1 MQKRILSFLLTLALL
16 IGLLPT
22 AIFGQWAQAAASDAT
37 ALLLPVEQQTSV
49 PAGYTGIY
57 TAEDLKNIRDNMR
70 GKYILMNDID
80 LSGIDWVPL
89 EAPSTAIAPDFD
101 GILDGN
107 GYTIRNLSC
116 TGESKA
122 ALFESNSGIIKNL
135 ALTGTVTLNNT
146 RYLSASAA
154 GLCRANDKTI
164 ENCTV
169 AATITNAGSTYTTQ
183 VAGISSYNFGTISH
197 CRFTGTIQAG
207 SGTEALGGWSEITA
221 GGIAASC
228 FGTLTACE
236 MTGNLILHGQ
246 VSKVSAG
253 GLFAYGSSSLDQCRV
268 TGTISL
274 TGSAKNP
281 TLVIGGLA
289 GETGYQ
295 EQYTDCSFNGKLSI
309 ALALSG
315 SGGSY
320 HVGGLFGE
328 SNSAATIQN
337 CYVSGTI
344 LDSSTAEDGS
354 LTVAGTPAWCIGEL
368 YWGSEKVL
376 SGLYYPSGTFDA
388 VARQVPAEGTPGGFT
403 AVPLSS
409 MASKATFPAYDFSS
423 VWTMGQSYPIQ
434 QVFTHLSN
442 GSSTPSTGPGKD
454 EDSVI
459 FEDREYIQQHLTFAQ
474 SNDYS
479 QRMDQ
484 RMAKLLA
491 DAQNGAAA
499 NAGEAAYKI
508 LNSASELSKFKSLS
522 IFDNPYDAIL
532 TELILSATNGEV
544 DSLNSRIESKSLSLA
559 NSIWGMV
566 KKVQP
571 DYEAGTYQ
579 PAIVE
584 LLSKPESLK
593 ESSPALYRKLANALQ
608 DYLDEEGTR
617 AALQTISG
625 SMNFFGKVGDAV
637 DWLGNCQDALEW
649 VIDCANFVRVVEAYQ
664 DLSDE
669 YVAALR
675 QVASQMS
682 GSTAYTAAFRS
693 ALDEYDSWLSQE
705 VIAAAAIEHGVKGFA
720 KLTAD
725 TLSPFT
731 QMVMLDYCTSAL
743 GIPAAQ
749 AGAVI
754 AAYNL
759 GWSLSNTLTA
769 NDKVVESRE
778 IIRATYYVEKTLYDI
793 LQNDRSTLLQKKDLA
808 SAQKFDAAYC
818 LLRTSEM
825 YALQAYKDYLDAT
838 QTSFTQSLLH
848 LGSKNFNNPE
858 ITLANFAILRWDAAL
873 CHGQAVRDQMVSEV
887 IVACPTDL
895 LVEDEAGDPVLT
907 IEDGVVTTY
916 AARVS
921 GAVSGDKK
929 VLALS
934 GGPYDI
940 SIFGTGTGTMDISFT
955 AYDSSTGRI
964 LKQSSYQ
971 SLPLTDGSYYEAN
984 LTLENTSAPSFT
996 LSEDENA
1003 AGDAFPFTDVPT
1015 SAWFYDSVR
1024 NVYENYIMNGVSPTL
1039 FQPNGT
1045 MSRAMVATV
1054 LWRLEGEP
1062 EMDDTS
1068 VFTDVPRGQ
1077 WYTQAITWAYEQG
1090 IITGYGGGRFGPQDN
1105 VTRQQLAA
1113 MLFRYAKTMDLD
1125 GGERATLSAYR
1136 DQGQVADWAREAFA
1150 WAVAKGHI
1158 TGTSPTTLSPT
1169 GTATRAQCAA
1179 ILTRMLAYEE
1189 PDA

>member
-1 MQKRILSFLLTLALL
+1 MQKRTLSFLLTLALL
-16 IGLLPT
+16 VSLLPT
-22 AIFGQWAQAAASDAT
+22 AVFGQWAQAAASDAT

-70 GKYILMNDID
+70 GKYILMNDVD

-253 GLFAYGSSSLDQCRV
+253 GLFAEGSSSLDQCRV

-434 QVFTHLSN
+434 KVFTNLSN
-442 GSSTPSTGPGKD
+442 GSSTPVTKPD
-454 EDSVI
+454 EDTVVI
-459 FEDREYIQQHLTFAQ
+459 EDSEYIQQHLTFAQ
-474 SNDYS
+474 SNEYN

-499 NAGEAAYKI
+499 NAGEVAYKI

-669 YVAALR
+669 YVATLR
-675 QVASQMS
+675 QVAAQMS
-682 GSTAYTAAFRS
+682 GNAAYTTAFRS
-693 ALDEYDSWLSQE
+693 ALDEYDSWMSRE
-705 VIAAAAIEHGVKGFA
+705 VIAAAAVQHGLKGFA

-873 CHGQAVRDQMVSEV
+873 CHGQTVHDQMLSEV
-887 IVACPTDL
+887 IVACPTD
-895 LVEDEAGDPVLT
+895 VTVRDASGETVLS

-916 AARVS
+916 AAGVS
-921 GAVSGDKK
+921 GAVSGNKK

-940 SIFGTGTGTMDISFT
+940 SIFGTGEGTMDVSFT
-955 AYDSSTGRI
+955 AYSSTGRI

-1090 IITGYGGGRFGPQDN
+1090 IITGYGSGRFGPQDN

-1125 GGERATLSAYR
+1125 GGERASLSAYR

-1158 TGTSPTTLSPT
+1158 NGTSPTTLSPT

>member
-1 MQKRILSFLLTLALL
+1 MQKRTLSFLLTLALL
-16 IGLLPT
+16 VGLLPT
-22 AIFGQWAQAAASDAT
+22 AVFGQWAQAAASDAT

-70 GKYILMNDID
+70 GKYILMNDVD

-253 GLFAYGSSSLDQCRV
+253 GLFAEGSSSLDQCRV

-434 QVFTHLSN
+434 KVFTNLSN
-442 GSSTPSTGPGKD
+442 GSSTPVTKPD
-454 EDSVI
+454 EDTVVI
-459 FEDREYIQQHLTFAQ
+459 EDSEYIQQHLTFAQ
-474 SNDYS
+474 SNEYN

-499 NAGEAAYKI
+499 NAGEVAYKI

-669 YVAALR
+669 YVATLR
-675 QVASQMS
+675 QVAAQMS
-682 GSTAYTAAFRS
+682 GNAAYTTAFRS
-693 ALDEYDSWLSQE
+693 ALDEYDSWMSRE
-705 VIAAAAIEHGVKGFA
+705 VIAAAAVQHGLKGFA

-873 CHGQAVRDQMVSEV
+873 CHGQTVHDQMLSEV
-887 IVACPTDL
+887 IVACPTD
-895 LVEDEAGDPVLT
+895 VTVRDASGETVLS

-916 AARVS
+916 AAGVS
-921 GAVSGDKK
+921 GAVSGNKK

-940 SIFGTGTGTMDISFT
+940 SIFGTGEGTMDVSFT
-955 AYDSSTGRI
+955 AYSSTGRI

-1090 IITGYGGGRFGPQDN
+1090 IITGYGSGRFGPQDN

-1125 GGERATLSAYR
+1125 GGERASLSAYR

-1158 TGTSPTTLSPT
+1158 NGTSPTTLSPT

>member
-22 AIFGQWAQAAASDAT
+22 AVFGQWAQAAASDAT

-154 GLCRANDKTI
+154 GLCSSNDKTI

-169 AATITNAGSTYTTQ
+169 AATITNAGSTYTTK

-434 QVFTHLSN
+434 KVFTNLSN
-442 GSSTPSTGPGKD
+442 GSSTPVTKPD
-454 EDSVI
+454 EDTVVI
-459 FEDREYIQQHLTFAQ
+459 EDSEYIQQHLTFAQ
-474 SNDYS
+474 SNEYN

-499 NAGEAAYKI
+499 NAGEVAYKI

-669 YVAALR
+669 YVATLR
-675 QVASQMS
+675 QVAAQMS
-682 GSTAYTAAFRS
+682 GNAAYTTAFRS
-693 ALDEYDSWLSQE
+693 ALDEYDSWMSRE
-705 VIAAAAIEHGVKGFA
+705 VIAAAAVQHGLKGFA

-873 CHGQAVRDQMVSEV
+873 CHGQTVHDQMLSEV
-887 IVACPTDL
+887 IVACPTD
-895 LVEDEAGDPVLT
+895 VTVRDASGETVLS

-916 AARVS
+916 AAGVS

-940 SIFGTGTGTMDISFT
+940 SIFGTGEGTMDVSFT
-955 AYDSSTGRI
+955 AYSSTGRI

-1125 GGERATLSAYR
+1125 GGERASLSTYR

-1158 TGTSPTTLSPT
+1158 NGTSPTTLSPT

>member
-16 IGLLPT
+16 VGLLPT
-22 AIFGQWAQAAASDAT
+22 PLFAQWASAAAGDAT

-57 TAEDLKNIRDNMR
+57 TAEDLANIAKNMA
-70 GKYILMNDID
+70 GKYILMQD
-80 LSGIDWVPL
+80 LDLAGLNWTPLQSSSG
-89 EAPSTAIAPDFD
+89 D
-101 GILDGN
+101 GFSGVLNGN
-107 GYTIRNLSC
+107 GYTIRAISC
-116 TGESKA
+116 TNDSKA
-122 ALFESNSGIIKNL
+122 ALFLENRGIIQNL

-146 RYLSASAA
+146 NYFSAFAA
-154 GLCRANDKTI
+154 GLCSANYKTI

-169 AATITNAGSTYTTQ
+169 AATVRNFDSTMSSVVGG
-183 VAGISSYNFGTISH
+183 VAAQNFGTLSH
-197 CRFTGTIQAG
+197 CRFTGTLQAG
-207 SGTEALGGWSEITA
+207 SGADLSGTGEITA
-221 GGIAASC
+221 GGITAFSS
-228 FGTLTACE
+228 GSLTACE
-236 MTGNLILHGQ
+236 VTGNLTLQGRADRVH
-246 VSKVSAG
+246 AG
-253 GLFAYGSSSLDQCRV
+253 GLFAEGSGSLDQCRV

-281 TLVIGGLA
+281 TLLIGGLA

-295 EQYTDCSFNGKLSI
+295 AQYTDCSFNGKLSI

-320 HVGGLFGE
+320 QVGGLFGK
-328 SNSAATIQN
+328 SISAATIQN
-337 CYVSGTI
+337 CYVSGI
-344 LDSSTAEDGS
+344 LSDSSTAEDGS

-388 VARQVPAEGTPGGFT
+388 VVRQVPAEGTPGGFT

-442 GSSTPSTGPGKD
+442 GSSTPSTDPDKD

-459 FEDREYIQQHLTFAQ
+459 FEDSEYIQQHLTFAQ

-491 DAQNGAAA
+491 DAQNGTAA
-499 NAGEAAYKI
+499 NAGETAYKI
-508 LNSASELSKFKSLS
+508 LNSASELSKFQSLS
-522 IFDNPYDAIL
+522 IFDNPYDALL

-544 DSLNSRIESKSLSLA
+544 ESLNTRIQAQTLSLA
-559 NSIWGMV
+559 NKIWGMV

-579 PAIVE
+579 PAIQE
-584 LLSKPESLK
+584 LLSAPGSLK
-593 ESSPALYRKLANALQ
+593 ESSPALYEKLADALQ
-608 DYLDEEGTR
+608 DYLDDQGTR

-625 SMNFFGKVGDAV
+625 SMNFFGKVNDAV
-637 DWLGNCQDALEW
+637 GWLGSYQDALDW
-649 VIDCANFVRVVEAYQ
+649 IIDCANFVRVVEAYQ
-664 DLSDE
+664 GLSDE
-669 YVAALR
+669 YVATLR
-675 QVASQMS
+675 QVAAQMS
-682 GSTAYTAAFRS
+682 GNAAYATAFRS
-693 ALDEYDSWLSQE
+693 ALDEYDSWMSRE
-705 VIAAAAIEHGVKGFA
+705 VIAAAAVQHGIKGFA
-720 KLTAD
+720 KLTVD

-731 QMVMLDYCTSAL
+731 QMVMLDYLTGAL
-743 GIPAAQ
+743 GISATQ
-749 AGAVI
+749 AGVVI

-759 GWSLSNTLTA
+759 GWSLSNTLTG

-778 IIRATYYVEKTLYDI
+778 TIRATYYVEKTLYDI
-793 LQNDRSTLLQKKDLA
+793 LQSDRAALLQKKDLA
-808 SAQKFDAAYC
+808 SAQKFDAAYL

-838 QTSFTQSLLH
+838 QKSFTQGLLH
-848 LGSKNFNNPE
+848 LGSKNFNNSE

-873 CHGQAVRDQMVSEV
+873 CHGQAVHDQMLSEV
-887 IVACPTDL
+887 IVACPTDV
-895 LVEDEAGDPVLT
+895 LVRNADGDTVLS
-907 IEDGVVTTY
+907 IEDGVVTSY
-916 AARVS
+916 AAGVS
-921 GAVSGDKK
+921 GAVAGDTK

-934 GGPYDI
+934 GGPYDLCI
-940 SIFGTGTGTMDISFT
+940 LGTGEGTMDVSFT
-955 AYDSSTGRI
+955 AYSSTGRI
-964 LKQSSYQ
+964 LSQKSYQ
-971 SLPLTDGSYYEAN
+971 DLPVTDGSFYEAS
-984 LTLENTSAPSFT
+984 LTQENTSSPDFT
-996 LSEDENA
+996 LTEDEN
-1003 AGDAFPFTDVPT
+1003 DFPFTDVP
-1015 SAWFYDSVR
+1015 SDAWFYDAVR
-1024 NVYENYIMNGVSPTL
+1024 NVYENYIMNGVSPTR

-1062 EMDDTS
+1062 EMENTA
-1068 VFTDVPRGQ
+1068 VFRDVPTGQ
-1077 WYTQAITWAYEQG
+1077 WYSEAIAWAYEQG

-1105 VTRQQLAA
+1105 VTRQQLAT
-1113 MLFRYAKTMDLD
+1113 MLFRYAQTMDMD
-1125 GGERATLSAYR
+1125 SGSRASLSAYR
-1136 DQGQVADWAREAFA
+1136 DRGQVAAWAQEAFA
-1150 WAVAKGHI
+1150 WAVAEGYI
-1158 TGTSPTTLSPT
+1158 NGTSPTTLSPT

-1179 ILTRMLAYEE
+1179 ILTRMLVYEE

>member
-22 AIFGQWAQAAASDAT
+22 AVFDQWAQAAASDAT

-154 GLCRANDKTI
+154 GLCSSNDKTI

-315 SGGSY
+315 SGESY
-320 HVGGLFGE
+320 QVGGLFGK
-328 SNSAATIQN
+328 SISAATIQN

-423 VWTMGQSYPIQ
+423 VWTMGQSCPIQ
-434 QVFTHLSN
+434 KVFTNLSN
-442 GSSTPSTGPGKD
+442 GSSTPVTKPD
-454 EDSVI
+454 EDTVVI
-459 FEDREYIQQHLTFAQ
+459 EDSEYIQQHLTFAQ
-474 SNDYS
+474 SNEYK

-793 LQNDRSTLLQKKDLA
+793 LQNDRGTLLQKKDLA

-873 CHGQAVRDQMVSEV
+873 CHGQTVHDQMLSEV
-887 IVACPTDL
+887 IVACPTD
-895 LVEDEAGDPVLT
+895 VTVRDASGETVLS

-916 AARVS
+916 AAGVS

-934 GGPYDI
+934 GGPYDL
-940 SIFGTGTGTMDISFT
+940 SIFGTGEGTMDVSFT
-955 AYDSSTGRI
+955 AYSSTGRI

-1125 GGERATLSAYR
+1125 GGERASLSTYR

-1158 TGTSPTTLSPT
+1158 NGTSPTTLSPT

>member
-442 GSSTPSTGPGKD
+442 G
-454 EDSVI
+454 
-459 FEDREYIQQHLTFAQ
+459 
-474 SNDYS
+474 
-479 QRMDQ
+479 
-484 RMAKLLA
+484 
-491 DAQNGAAA
+491 
-499 NAGEAAYKI
+499 
-508 LNSASELSKFKSLS
+508 
-522 IFDNPYDAIL
+522 
-532 TELILSATNGEV
+532 
-544 DSLNSRIESKSLSLA
+544 
-559 NSIWGMV
+559 
-566 KKVQP
+566 
-571 DYEAGTYQ
+571 
-579 PAIVE
+579 
-584 LLSKPESLK
+584 
-593 ESSPALYRKLANALQ
+593 
-608 DYLDEEGTR
+608 
-617 AALQTISG
+617 
-625 SMNFFGKVGDAV
+625 
-637 DWLGNCQDALEW
+637 
-649 VIDCANFVRVVEAYQ
+649 
-664 DLSDE
+664 
-669 YVAALR
+669 
-675 QVASQMS
+675 
-682 GSTAYTAAFRS
+682 
-693 ALDEYDSWLSQE
+693 
-705 VIAAAAIEHGVKGFA
+705 
-720 KLTAD
+720 
-725 TLSPFT
+725 
-731 QMVMLDYCTSAL
+731 
-743 GIPAAQ
+743 
-749 AGAVI
+749 
-754 AAYNL
+754 
-759 GWSLSNTLTA
+759 
-769 NDKVVESRE
+769 DKVR
-778 IIRATYYVEKTLYDI
+778 
-793 LQNDRSTLLQKKDLA
+793 
-808 SAQKFDAAYC
+808 
-818 LLRTSEM
+818 
-825 YALQAYKDYLDAT
+825 
-838 QTSFTQSLLH
+838 
-848 LGSKNFNNPE
+848 
-858 ITLANFAILRWDAAL
+858 
-873 CHGQAVRDQMVSEV
+873 
-887 IVACPTDL
+887 
-895 LVEDEAGDPVLT
+895 
-907 IEDGVVTTY
+907 
-916 AARVS
+916 
-921 GAVSGDKK
+921 
-929 VLALS
+929 
-934 GGPYDI
+934 
-940 SIFGTGTGTMDISFT
+940 
-955 AYDSSTGRI
+955 
-964 LKQSSYQ
+964 
-971 SLPLTDGSYYEAN
+971 
-984 LTLENTSAPSFT
+984 
-996 LSEDENA
+996 
-1003 AGDAFPFTDVPT
+1003 
-1015 SAWFYDSVR
+1015 
-1024 NVYENYIMNGVSPTL
+1024 
-1039 FQPNGT
+1039 
-1045 MSRAMVATV
+1045 
-1054 LWRLEGEP
+1054 
-1062 EMDDTS
+1062 
-1068 VFTDVPRGQ
+1068 
-1077 WYTQAITWAYEQG
+1077 
-1090 IITGYGGGRFGPQDN
+1090 
-1105 VTRQQLAA
+1105 
-1113 MLFRYAKTMDLD
+1113 
-1125 GGERATLSAYR
+1125 
-1136 DQGQVADWAREAFA
+1136 
-1150 WAVAKGHI
+1150 
-1158 TGTSPTTLSPT
+1158 
-1169 GTATRAQCAA
+1169 
-1179 ILTRMLAYEE
+1179 
-1189 PDA
+1189 

>member
-1 MQKRILSFLLTLALL
+1 MQKRTLSFLLTLALL
-16 IGLLPT
+16 VGLLPT
-22 AIFGQWAQAAASDAT
+22 AVFGQWAQAAASDAT

-57 TAEDLKNIRDNMR
+57 TAEDMKNIRDNMR
-70 GKYILMNDID
+70 GKYILMNDVD

-253 GLFAYGSSSLDQCRV
+253 GLFAEGSSSLDQCRV

-434 QVFTHLSN
+434 KVFTNLSN
-442 GSSTPSTGPGKD
+442 GSSTPVTKPD
-454 EDSVI
+454 EDTVVI
-459 FEDREYIQQHLTFAQ
+459 EDSEYIQQHLTFAQ
-474 SNDYS
+474 SNEYN

-499 NAGEAAYKI
+499 NAGEVAYKI

-669 YVAALR
+669 YVATLR
-675 QVASQMS
+675 QVAAQMS
-682 GSTAYTAAFRS
+682 GNAAYTTAFRS
-693 ALDEYDSWLSQE
+693 ALDEYDSWMSRE
-705 VIAAAAIEHGVKGFA
+705 VIAAAAVQHGLKGFA

-873 CHGQAVRDQMVSEV
+873 CHGQTVHDQMLSEV
-887 IVACPTDL
+887 IVACPTD
-895 LVEDEAGDPVLT
+895 VTVRDASGETVLS

-916 AARVS
+916 AAGVS
-921 GAVSGDKK
+921 GAVSGNKK

-940 SIFGTGTGTMDISFT
+940 SIFGTGEGTMDVSFT
-955 AYDSSTGRI
+955 AYSSTGRI

-1077 WYTQAITWAYEQG
+1077 WYTQAIAWAYEQG

-1158 TGTSPTTLSPT
+1158 NGTSPTTLSPT

>member
-1 MQKRILSFLLTLALL
+1 MQKRTLSFLLTLALL
-16 IGLLPT
+16 VGLLPT
-22 AIFGQWAQAAASDAT
+22 AVFGQWAQAAASDAT

-70 GKYILMNDID
+70 GKYILMNDVD

-253 GLFAYGSSSLDQCRV
+253 GLFAEGSSSLDQCRV

-434 QVFTHLSN
+434 KVFTNLSN
-442 GSSTPSTGPGKD
+442 GSSTPVTKPD
-454 EDSVI
+454 EDTVVI
-459 FEDREYIQQHLTFAQ
+459 EDSEYIQQHLTFAQ
-474 SNDYS
+474 SNEYN

-499 NAGEAAYKI
+499 NAGEVAYKI

-532 TELILSATNGEV
+532 TELILSATNGEA

-669 YVAALR
+669 YVATLR
-675 QVASQMS
+675 QVAAQMS
-682 GSTAYTAAFRS
+682 GNAAYTTAFRS
-693 ALDEYDSWLSQE
+693 ALDEYDSWMSRE
-705 VIAAAAIEHGVKGFA
+705 VIAAAAVQHGLKGFA

-873 CHGQAVRDQMVSEV
+873 CHGQTVHDQMLSEV
-887 IVACPTDL
+887 IVACPTD
-895 LVEDEAGDPVLT
+895 VTVRDASGETVLS

-916 AARVS
+916 AAGVS
-921 GAVSGDKK
+921 GAVSGNKK

-940 SIFGTGTGTMDISFT
+940 SIFGTGEGTMDVSFT
-955 AYDSSTGRI
+955 AYSSTGRI

-1077 WYTQAITWAYEQG
+1077 WYTQAIAWAYEQG

-1158 TGTSPTTLSPT
+1158 NGTSPTTLSPT

>member
-154 GLCRANDKTI
+154 GLCSSNDKTI

-169 AATITNAGSTYTTQ
+169 AATITNAGSTYTTK

-253 GLFAYGSSSLDQCRV
+253 GLFAEGSSSLDQCRV

-320 HVGGLFGE
+320 QVGGLFGK
-328 SNSAATIQN
+328 SISAATIQN

-434 QVFTHLSN
+434 KVFTNLSN
-442 GSSTPSTGPGKD
+442 GSSTPVTKPD
-454 EDSVI
+454 EDTVVI
-459 FEDREYIQQHLTFAQ
+459 EDSEYIQQHLTFAQ
-474 SNDYS
+474 SNEYN

-499 NAGEAAYKI
+499 NAGEVAYKI

-669 YVAALR
+669 YVATLR
-675 QVASQMS
+675 QVAAQMS
-682 GSTAYTAAFRS
+682 GNAAYTTAFRS
-693 ALDEYDSWLSQE
+693 ALDEYDSWMSRE
-705 VIAAAAIEHGVKGFA
+705 VIAAAAVQHGLKGFA

-873 CHGQAVRDQMVSEV
+873 CHGQTVHDQMLSEV
-887 IVACPTDL
+887 IVACPTD
-895 LVEDEAGDPVLT
+895 VTVRDASGETVLS

-916 AARVS
+916 AAGVS
-921 GAVSGDKK
+921 GAVSGNKK

-940 SIFGTGTGTMDISFT
+940 SIFGTGEGTMDVSFT
-955 AYDSSTGRI
+955 AYSSTGRI

-1090 IITGYGGGRFGPQDN
+1090 IITGYGSGRFGPQDN

-1125 GGERATLSAYR
+1125 GGERASLSAYR

-1158 TGTSPTTLSPT
+1158 NGTSPTTLSPT

>member
-1 MQKRILSFLLTLALL
+1 MQKRTLSFLLTLALL
-16 IGLLPT
+16 VGLLPT
-22 AIFGQWAQAAASDAT
+22 AVFGQWAQAAASDAT

-70 GKYILMNDID
+70 GKYILMNDVD

-253 GLFAYGSSSLDQCRV
+253 GLFAEGSSSLDQCRV

-434 QVFTHLSN
+434 KVFTNLSN
-442 GSSTPSTGPGKD
+442 GSSTPVTKPD
-454 EDSVI
+454 EDTVVI
-459 FEDREYIQQHLTFAQ
+459 EDSEYIQQHLTFAQ
-474 SNDYS
+474 SNEYN

-499 NAGEAAYKI
+499 NAGEVAYKI

-669 YVAALR
+669 YVATLR
-675 QVASQMS
+675 QVAAQMS
-682 GSTAYTAAFRS
+682 GNAAYTTAFRS
-693 ALDEYDSWLSQE
+693 ALDEYDSWMSRE
-705 VIAAAAIEHGVKGFA
+705 VIAAAAVQHGLKGFA

-873 CHGQAVRDQMVSEV
+873 CHGQTVHDQMLSEV
-887 IVACPTDL
+887 IVACPTD
-895 LVEDEAGDPVLT
+895 VTVRDASGETVLS

-916 AARVS
+916 AAGVS
-921 GAVSGDKK
+921 GAVSGNKK

-940 SIFGTGTGTMDISFT
+940 SIFGTGEGTMDVSFT
-955 AYDSSTGRI
+955 AYSSTGRI

-1077 WYTQAITWAYEQG
+1077 WYTQAIAWAYEQG

-1158 TGTSPTTLSPT
+1158 NGTSPTTLSPT

>member
-16 IGLLPT
+16 VGLLPT
-22 AIFGQWAQAAASDAT
+22 AVFGQWAQAAASDAT

-70 GKYILMNDID
+70 GKYILMNVID

-169 AATITNAGSTYTTQ
+169 AATITNAGSTCTTQ

-207 SGTEALGGWSEITA
+207 SGAEALGGWSEITA

-388 VARQVPAEGTPGGFT
+388 VARQVPAEGTPGGLT

-409 MASKATFPAYDFSS
+409 MASKATFPEYDFSS

-434 QVFTHLSN
+434 KVFTNLSN
-442 GSSTPSTGPGKD
+442 GSSTPVTKPD
-454 EDSVI
+454 EDTVVI
-459 FEDREYIQQHLTFAQ
+459 EDSEYIQQHLTFAQ
-474 SNDYS
+474 SNEYN

-571 DYEAGTYQ
+571 DYEAETYQ

-769 NDKVVESRE
+769 NDKVVESR
-778 IIRATYYVEKTLYDI
+778 RSSGPPTMWRKRSMTFSKT
-793 LQNDRSTLLQKKDLA
+793 T
-808 SAQKFDAAYC
+808 AAPSC
-818 LLRTSEM
+818 KRRTWP
-825 YALQAYKDYLDAT
+825 L
-838 QTSFTQSLLH
+838 
-848 LGSKNFNNPE
+848 P
-858 ITLANFAILRWDAAL
+858 R
-873 CHGQAVRDQMVSEV
+873 
-887 IVACPTDL
+887 
-895 LVEDEAGDPVLT
+895 
-907 IEDGVVTTY
+907 
-916 AARVS
+916 
-921 GAVSGDKK
+921 
-929 VLALS
+929 
-934 GGPYDI
+934 
-940 SIFGTGTGTMDISFT
+940 
-955 AYDSSTGRI
+955 SST
-964 LKQSSYQ
+964 
-971 SLPLTDGSYYEAN
+971 
-984 LTLENTSAPSFT
+984 
-996 LSEDENA
+996 
-1003 AGDAFPFTDVPT
+1003 
-1015 SAWFYDSVR
+1015 
-1024 NVYENYIMNGVSPTL
+1024 
-1039 FQPNGT
+1039 QPIC
-1045 MSRAMVATV
+1045 S
-1054 LWRLEGEP
+1054 
-1062 EMDDTS
+1062 
-1068 VFTDVPRGQ
+1068 
-1077 WYTQAITWAYEQG
+1077 
-1090 IITGYGGGRFGPQDN
+1090 
-1105 VTRQQLAA
+1105 
-1113 MLFRYAKTMDLD
+1113 
-1125 GGERATLSAYR
+1125 
-1136 DQGQVADWAREAFA
+1136 
-1150 WAVAKGHI
+1150 
-1158 TGTSPTTLSPT
+1158 
-1169 GTATRAQCAA
+1169 
-1179 ILTRMLAYEE
+1179 
-1189 PDA
+1189 

>member
-1 MQKRILSFLLTLALL
+1 MQKRTLSFLLTLALL
-16 IGLLPT
+16 VSLLPT
-22 AIFGQWAQAAASDAT
+22 AVFGQWAQAAASDAT

-70 GKYILMNDID
+70 GKYILMNDVD

-253 GLFAYGSSSLDQCRV
+253 GLFAEGSSSLDQCRV

-434 QVFTHLSN
+434 KVFTNLSN
-442 GSSTPSTGPGKD
+442 GSSTPVTKPD
-454 EDSVI
+454 EDTVVI
-459 FEDREYIQQHLTFAQ
+459 EDSEYIQQHLTFAQ
-474 SNDYS
+474 SNEYN

-499 NAGEAAYKI
+499 NAGEVAYKI

-637 DWLGNCQDALEW
+637 EWLGNCQDALEW

-669 YVAALR
+669 YVATLR
-675 QVASQMS
+675 QVAAQMS
-682 GSTAYTAAFRS
+682 GNAAYTTAFRS
-693 ALDEYDSWLSQE
+693 ALDEYDSWMSRE
-705 VIAAAAIEHGVKGFA
+705 VIAAAAVQHGLKGFA

-873 CHGQAVRDQMVSEV
+873 CHGQTVHDQMLSEV
-887 IVACPTDL
+887 IVACPTD
-895 LVEDEAGDPVLT
+895 VTVRDASGETVLS

-916 AARVS
+916 AAGVS
-921 GAVSGDKK
+921 GAVSGNKK

-940 SIFGTGTGTMDISFT
+940 SIFGTGEGTMDVSFT
-955 AYDSSTGRI
+955 AYSSTGRI

-1090 IITGYGGGRFGPQDN
+1090 IITGYGSSRFGPQDN

-1125 GGERATLSAYR
+1125 GGERASLSAYR

-1158 TGTSPTTLSPT
+1158 NGTSPTTLSPT

>member
-16 IGLLPT
+16 VGLLPT
-22 AIFGQWAQAAASDAT
+22 AVFGQWAQAAASDAT

-116 TGESKA
+116 TGELKA
-122 ALFESNSGIIKNL
+122 ALFECNSGIIKNL

-146 RYLSASAA
+146 KYLSASAA
-154 GLCRANDKTI
+154 GLCHANDKTI

-169 AATITNAGSTYTTQ
+169 AATITNAGSTYTTR

-228 FGTLTACE
+228 SGTLTACE

-246 VSKVSAG
+246 VSKVYAG
-253 GLFAYGSSSLDQCRV
+253 GLVAEHCHSLDQCRV

-289 GETGYQ
+289 GETVYQ

-309 ALALSG
+309 ALSLSG

-320 HVGGLFGE
+320 QVGGLFGK
-328 SNSAATIQN
+328 SISAATIQN
-337 CYVSGTI
+337 CCVSGI
-344 LDSSTAEDGS
+344 LSDSSTAEDGS

-409 MASKATFPAYDFSS
+409 MASKATFPEYDFSS
-423 VWTMGQSYPIQ
+423 VWTMGQSYPVQ
-434 QVFTHLSN
+434 KVFTNLSN
-442 GSSTPSTGPGKD
+442 GSSTPVTKPD
-454 EDSVI
+454 EDTVVI
-459 FEDREYIQQHLTFAQ
+459 EDSEYIQQHLTFAQ
-474 SNDYS
+474 SNEYN

-873 CHGQAVRDQMVSEV
+873 CHGQAVHDQMVSEV
-887 IVACPTDL
+887 IVACPTD
-895 LVEDEAGDPVLT
+895 VTVRDASGETVLS

-916 AARVS
+916 AAGVS

-940 SIFGTGTGTMDISFT
+940 SIFGTGTGTMDVSFT

-1158 TGTSPTTLSPT
+1158 NGTSPTTLSPT

-1179 ILTRMLAYEE
+1179 ILTRMLVYEE

>member
-1 MQKRILSFLLTLALL
+1 MQKRTLSFLLTLALL
-16 IGLLPT
+16 VGLLPT
-22 AIFGQWAQAAASDAT
+22 AVFDQWAQAAASDAT

-154 GLCRANDKTI
+154 GLCSSNDKTI

-169 AATITNAGSTYTTQ
+169 AATITNAGSTYTTK

-434 QVFTHLSN
+434 KVFTNLSN
-442 GSSTPSTGPGKD
+442 GSSTPVTKPD
-454 EDSVI
+454 EDTVVI
-459 FEDREYIQQHLTFAQ
+459 EDSEYIQQHLTFAQ
-474 SNDYS
+474 SNEYN

-499 NAGEAAYKI
+499 NAGEVAYKI

-669 YVAALR
+669 YVATLR
-675 QVASQMS
+675 QVAAQMS
-682 GSTAYTAAFRS
+682 GNAAYTTAFRS
-693 ALDEYDSWLSQE
+693 ALDEYDSWMSRE
-705 VIAAAAIEHGVKGFA
+705 VIAAAAVQHGLKGFA

-873 CHGQAVRDQMVSEV
+873 CHGQTVHDQMLSEV
-887 IVACPTDL
+887 IVACPTD
-895 LVEDEAGDPVLT
+895 VTVRDASGETVLS

-916 AARVS
+916 AAGVS
-921 GAVSGDKK
+921 GAVSGNKK

-940 SIFGTGTGTMDISFT
+940 SIFGTGEGTMDVSFT
-955 AYDSSTGRI
+955 AYSSTGRI

-1090 IITGYGGGRFGPQDN
+1090 IITGYGSGRFGPQDN

-1125 GGERATLSAYR
+1125 GGERASLSAYR

-1158 TGTSPTTLSPT
+1158 NGTSPTTLSPT

>member
-122 ALFESNSGIIKNL
+122 ALFRSNSGIIKNL

-154 GLCRANDKTI
+154 GLCSSNDKTI

-169 AATITNAGSTYTTQ
+169 AATITNAGSTCTTQ

-337 CYVSGTI
+337 CYVSGII

-409 MASKATFPAYDFSS
+409 MASKATFPEYDFSS
-423 VWTMGQSYPIQ
+423 VWTMGQSCPIQ
-434 QVFTHLSN
+434 KVFTNLSN
-442 GSSTPSTGPGKD
+442 GSSTPVTKPD
-454 EDSVI
+454 EDTVVI
-459 FEDREYIQQHLTFAQ
+459 EDSEYIQQHLIFAQ
-474 SNDYS
+474 SNEYN

-682 GSTAYTAAFRS
+682 GSAAYTAAFRS

-793 LQNDRSTLLQKKDLA
+793 LQNDRGTLLQKKDLA

-887 IVACPTDL
+887 IVACPTD
-895 LVEDEAGDPVLT
+895 VTVQDASGETVLS

-916 AARVS
+916 AAGVS

-940 SIFGTGTGTMDISFT
+940 SIFGTGTGTMDVSFT

-984 LTLENTSAPSFT
+984 LTLENISAPSFT
-996 LSEDENA
+996 LSEDENT

-1158 TGTSPTTLSPT
+1158 NGTSPTTLSPT

>member
-1 MQKRILSFLLTLALL
+1 MQKRTLSFLLTLALL
-16 IGLLPT
+16 VGLLPT
-22 AIFGQWAQAAASDAT
+22 AVFGQWAQAAASDAT

-70 GKYILMNDID
+70 GKYILMNDVD

-253 GLFAYGSSSLDQCRV
+253 GLFAEGSSSLDQCRV

-434 QVFTHLSN
+434 KVFTNLSN
-442 GSSTPSTGPGKD
+442 GSSTPVTKPD
-454 EDSVI
+454 EDTVVI
-459 FEDREYIQQHLTFAQ
+459 EDSEYIQQHLTFAQ
-474 SNDYS
+474 SNEYN

-499 NAGEAAYKI
+499 NAGEVAYKI
-508 LNSASELSKFKSLS
+508 LN
-522 IFDNPYDAIL
+522 
-532 TELILSATNGEV
+532 SATNGEV

-669 YVAALR
+669 YVATLR
-675 QVASQMS
+675 QVAAQMS
-682 GSTAYTAAFRS
+682 GNAAYTTAFRS
-693 ALDEYDSWLSQE
+693 ALDEYDSWMSRE
-705 VIAAAAIEHGVKGFA
+705 VIAAAAVQHGLKGFA

-873 CHGQAVRDQMVSEV
+873 CHGQTVHDQMLSEV
-887 IVACPTDL
+887 IVACPTD
-895 LVEDEAGDPVLT
+895 VTVRDASGETVLS

-916 AARVS
+916 AAGVS
-921 GAVSGDKK
+921 GAVSGNKK

-940 SIFGTGTGTMDISFT
+940 SIFGTGEGTMDVSFT
-955 AYDSSTGRI
+955 AYSSTGRI

-1090 IITGYGGGRFGPQDN
+1090 IITGYGSGRFGPQDN

-1125 GGERATLSAYR
+1125 GGERASLSAYR

-1158 TGTSPTTLSPT
+1158 NGTSPTTLSPT

>member
-57 TAEDLKNIRDNMR
+57 TAQDLANISQNMA

-80 LSGIDWVPL
+80 LSGIAWKALKDRF
-89 EAPSTAIAPDFD
+89 T
-101 GILDGN
+101 GILEGN

-116 TGESKA
+116 TDEATA
-122 ALFESNSGIIKNL
+122 ALIDRNYGTIQNL
-135 ALTGTVTLNNT
+135 ALTGTCTVTNT
-146 RYLSASAA
+146 RYFGANAA
-154 GLCRANDKTI
+154 GLCKSSDGVIK
-164 ENCTV
+164 NCTV

-228 FGTLTACE
+228 FGPLTACE

-253 GLFAYGSSSLDQCRV
+253 GLFAEGSSSLDQCRV

-315 SGGSY
+315 SSGSY

-337 CYVSGTI
+337 CYVSGI
-344 LDSSTAEDGS
+344 LSDSSTAEDGS

-409 MASKATFPAYDFSS
+409 MASKATFPEYDFSS
-423 VWTMGQSYPIQ
+423 VWTMGQSCPIQ

-474 SNDYS
+474 SNEYN

-559 NSIWGMV
+559 NSIWDMV

-579 PAIVE
+579 SAIVE

-682 GSTAYTAAFRS
+682 GSTAYTVAFRS

-808 SAQKFDAAYC
+808 SAQKFDAAYL

-848 LGSKNFNNPE
+848 LGNKNFNNPE

-887 IVACPTDL
+887 IVACPTD
-895 LVEDEAGDPVLT
+895 VTVRDASGETVLS

-916 AARVS
+916 AAGVS
-921 GAVSGDKK
+921 GAVAGDTK

-934 GGPYDI
+934 GGPYDL
-940 SIFGTGTGTMDISFT
+940 SIFGTDEGTMDVSFT
-955 AYDSSTGRI
+955 AYSSTGRI

-1158 TGTSPTTLSPT
+1158 NGTSPTTLSPT

>member
-1 MQKRILSFLLTLALL
+1 MQKRTLSFLLTLALL
-16 IGLLPT
+16 VGLLPT
-22 AIFGQWAQAAASDAT
+22 AVFGQWAQAAASDAT

-70 GKYILMNDID
+70 GKYILMNDVD

-253 GLFAYGSSSLDQCRV
+253 GLFAEGSSSLDQCRV

-434 QVFTHLSN
+434 KVFTNLSN
-442 GSSTPSTGPGKD
+442 GSSTPVTKPD
-454 EDSVI
+454 EDTVVI
-459 FEDREYIQQHLTFAQ
+459 EDSEYIQQHLTFAQ
-474 SNDYS
+474 SNEYN

-499 NAGEAAYKI
+499 NAGEVAYKI

-669 YVAALR
+669 YVATLR
-675 QVASQMS
+675 QVAAQMS
-682 GSTAYTAAFRS
+682 GNAAYTTAFRS
-693 ALDEYDSWLSQE
+693 ALDEYDSWMSRE
-705 VIAAAAIEHGVKGFA
+705 VIAAAAVQHGLKGFA

-873 CHGQAVRDQMVSEV
+873 CHGQTVHDQMLSEV
-887 IVACPTDL
+887 IVACPTD
-895 LVEDEAGDPVLT
+895 VTVRDASGETVLS

-916 AARVS
+916 AAGVS
-921 GAVSGDKK
+921 GAVSGNKK

-940 SIFGTGTGTMDISFT
+940 SIFGTGEGTMDVSFT
-955 AYDSSTGRI
+955 AYSSTGRI

-1077 WYTQAITWAYEQG
+1077 WYTQAIAWAYEQG

-1158 TGTSPTTLSPT
+1158 NGTSPTTLSPT
-1169 GTATRAQCAA
+1169 GPATRAQCAA

>member
-70 GKYILMNDID
+70 GKYILMNDVD

-122 ALFESNSGIIKNL
+122 ALFRSNSGIIKNL

-154 GLCRANDKTI
+154 GLCSSNDKTI

-253 GLFAYGSSSLDQCRV
+253 GLFAYGSGSLDQCRV

-434 QVFTHLSN
+434 KVFTNLSN
-442 GSSTPSTGPGKD
+442 GSSTPVTKPD
-454 EDSVI
+454 EDTVVI
-459 FEDREYIQQHLTFAQ
+459 EDSEYIQQHLTFAQ
-474 SNDYS
+474 SNEYN

-499 NAGEAAYKI
+499 NAGEVAYKI

-669 YVAALR
+669 YVATLR
-675 QVASQMS
+675 QVAAQMS
-682 GSTAYTAAFRS
+682 GNAAYTTAFRS
-693 ALDEYDSWLSQE
+693 ALDEYDSWMSRE
-705 VIAAAAIEHGVKGFA
+705 VIAAAAVQHGLKGFA

-873 CHGQAVRDQMVSEV
+873 CHGQTVHDQMLSEV
-887 IVACPTDL
+887 IVACPTD
-895 LVEDEAGDPVLT
+895 VTVRDASGETVLS

-916 AARVS
+916 AAGVS

-940 SIFGTGTGTMDISFT
+940 SIFGTGEGTMDVSFT
-955 AYDSSTGRI
+955 AYSSTGRI

-1125 GGERATLSAYR
+1125 GGERASLSAYR

-1158 TGTSPTTLSPT
+1158 NGTSPTTLSPT

>member
-22 AIFGQWAQAAASDAT
+22 AVFGQWAQAAASDAT

-57 TAEDLKNIRDNMR
+57 TAEGLKNIRDNMR

-122 ALFESNSGIIKNL
+122 ALFRSNSGIIKNL

-154 GLCRANDKTI
+154 GLCSSNDKTI

-295 EQYTDCSFNGKLSI
+295 KQYTDCSFNGKLSI

-337 CYVSGTI
+337 CYVSGI
-344 LDSSTAEDGS
+344 LSDSSTVEDGS

-409 MASKATFPAYDFSS
+409 MASKGTFPEYDFSS

-434 QVFTHLSN
+434 KVFTNLSI
-442 GSSTPSTGPGKD
+442 GSSTPVTKPD
-454 EDSVI
+454 EDTVVI
-459 FEDREYIQQHLTFAQ
+459 EDSEYIQQHLTFAQ
-474 SNDYS
+474 SNEYN

-669 YVAALR
+669 YVATLR

-916 AARVS
+916 AAGVS
-921 GAVSGDKK
+921 GAVSGEKK

-934 GGPYDI
+934 GGPYNI
-940 SIFGTGTGTMDISFT
+940 SIFGTGTGTMDVSFT

-971 SLPLTDGSYYEAN
+971 SLPLTDSSYYEAN

-996 LSEDENA
+996 LSEDESA
-1003 AGDAFPFTDVPT
+1003 AGDEFPFTDVPT

-1158 TGTSPTTLSPT
+1158 NGTSPTTLSPT

>member
-37 ALLLPVEQQTSV
+37 ALLLPVDRQTSV
-49 PAGYTGIY
+49 PSGYTGIY

-70 GKYILMNDID
+70 GKYILMNDVD

-116 TGESKA
+116 TGQTTA
-122 ALFESNSGIIKNL
+122 ALFSENCGTIQNL
-135 ALTGTVTLNNT
+135 ALTGTCTVTNT
-146 RYLSASAA
+146 RYLGADAA
-154 GLCRANDKTI
+154 GLCASNDGVIK
-164 ENCTV
+164 NCTV

-253 GLFAYGSSSLDQCRV
+253 GLFAEGSSSLDQCRV

-320 HVGGLFGE
+320 QVGGLFGK
-328 SNSAATIQN
+328 SISAATIQN

-409 MASKATFPAYDFSS
+409 MASKATFPEYDFSS

-434 QVFTHLSN
+434 KVFTNLSN
-442 GSSTPSTGPGKD
+442 GSSTPVTKPD
-454 EDSVI
+454 EDTVVI
-459 FEDREYIQQHLTFAQ
+459 EDSEYIQQHLTFAQ
-474 SNDYS
+474 SNEYN

-608 DYLDEEGTR
+608 DYVDEEGTR

-725 TLSPFT
+725 TLAPFT

-793 LQNDRSTLLQKKDLA
+793 LQNDRGTLLQKKDLA

-873 CHGQAVRDQMVSEV
+873 CHGQTVHDQMLSEV
-887 IVACPTDL
+887 IVACPTD
-895 LVEDEAGDPVLT
+895 VTVRDASGETVLS

-916 AARVS
+916 AAGVS

-934 GGPYDI
+934 GGPYDL
-940 SIFGTGTGTMDISFT
+940 SIFGTGEGTMDVSFT
-955 AYDSSTGRI
+955 AYSSTGRI

-1077 WYTQAITWAYEQG
+1077 WYTQAIVWAYEQG

-1125 GGERATLSAYR
+1125 GGERASLSAYR

-1158 TGTSPTTLSPT
+1158 NGTSPTTLSPI

>member
-1 MQKRILSFLLTLALL
+1 MQKRTLSFLLTLALL
-16 IGLLPT
+16 VGLLPT
-22 AIFGQWAQAAASDAT
+22 AVFGQWAQAAASDAT

-70 GKYILMNDID
+70 GKYILMNDVD

-253 GLFAYGSSSLDQCRV
+253 GLFAEGSSSLDQCRV

-434 QVFTHLSN
+434 KVFTNLSN
-442 GSSTPSTGPGKD
+442 GSSTPVTKPD
-454 EDSVI
+454 EDTVVI
-459 FEDREYIQQHLTFAQ
+459 EDSEYIQQHLTFAQ
-474 SNDYS
+474 SNEYN

-499 NAGEAAYKI
+499 NAGEVAYKI

-669 YVAALR
+669 YVATLR
-675 QVASQMS
+675 QVAAQMS
-682 GSTAYTAAFRS
+682 GNAAYTTAFRS
-693 ALDEYDSWLSQE
+693 ALDEYDSWMSRE
-705 VIAAAAIEHGVKGFA
+705 VIAAAAVQHGLKGFA

-873 CHGQAVRDQMVSEV
+873 CHGQTVHDQMLSEV
-887 IVACPTDL
+887 IVACPTD
-895 LVEDEAGDPVLT
+895 VTVRDASGETVLS

-916 AARVS
+916 AAGVS
-921 GAVSGDKK
+921 GAVSGNKK

-940 SIFGTGTGTMDISFT
+940 SIFGTGEGTMDVSFT
-955 AYDSSTGRI
+955 AYSSTGRI

-1090 IITGYGGGRFGPQDN
+1090 IITGYGSGRFGPQDN

-1125 GGERATLSAYR
+1125 GGERA
-1136 DQGQVADWAREAFA
+1136 REAFA

-1158 TGTSPTTLSPT
+1158 NGTSPTTLSPT

>member
-22 AIFGQWAQAAASDAT
+22 AVFGQWAQAAASDAT

-169 AATITNAGSTYTTQ
+169 AATITNAGSTCTTQ

-337 CYVSGTI
+337 CYVSGI
-344 LDSSTAEDGS
+344 LSDSSTAEDGS

-442 GSSTPSTGPGKD
+442 GSSTPVTKPD
-454 EDSVI
+454 EDTVVI
-459 FEDREYIQQHLTFAQ
+459 EDSEYIQQHLTFAQ
-474 SNDYS
+474 SNEYN

-608 DYLDEEGTR
+608 DYLDEEGTC

-682 GSTAYTAAFRS
+682 GSTAYTVAFRS

-887 IVACPTDL
+887 IVACPTD
-895 LVEDEAGDPVLT
+895 VTVRDASGETVLS

-916 AARVS
+916 AAGVS
-921 GAVSGDKK
+921 GAVAGDTK

-934 GGPYDI
+934 GGPYDL
-940 SIFGTGTGTMDISFT
+940 SIFGTDEGTMDVSFT
-955 AYDSSTGRI
+955 AYSSTGRI

-984 LTLENTSAPSFT
+984 LTLENTAAPSFT

-1024 NVYENYIMNGVSPTL
+1024 NVYENGIMNGVSPTL
-1039 FQPNGT
+1039 FQPDGT

-1158 TGTSPTTLSPT
+1158 NGTSPTTLSPT

>member
-22 AIFGQWAQAAASDAT
+22 AVFGQWAQAAASDAT
-37 ALLLPVEQQTSV
+37 ALLLPVDRQTSV
-49 PAGYTGIY
+49 PSGYTGIY
-57 TAEDLKNIRDNMR
+57 TAQDLANISQNMA

-122 ALFESNSGIIKNL
+122 ALFRSNSGIIKNL

-154 GLCRANDKTI
+154 GLCSSNDKTI

-253 GLFAYGSSSLDQCRV
+253 GLFAEGSSSLDQCRV

-337 CYVSGTI
+337 CYVSGII

-409 MASKATFPAYDFSS
+409 MASKATFPEYDFSS

-434 QVFTHLSN
+434 KVFTNLSN
-442 GSSTPSTGPGKD
+442 GSSTPVTKPD
-454 EDSVI
+454 EDTVVI
-459 FEDREYIQQHLTFAQ
+459 EDSEYIQQHLTFAQ
-474 SNDYS
+474 SNEYN

-808 SAQKFDAAYC
+808 SAQKFDAAYL

-873 CHGQAVRDQMVSEV
+873 CHGQTVHDQMLSEV
-887 IVACPTDL
+887 IVACPTD
-895 LVEDEAGDPVLT
+895 VTVRDASGETVLS

-916 AARVS
+916 AAGVS

-940 SIFGTGTGTMDISFT
+940 SIFGTGTGTMDVSFT

-1024 NVYENYIMNGVSPTL
+1024 NVYENCIMNGVSPTL

-1158 TGTSPTTLSPT
+1158 NGTSPTTLSPT

>member
-22 AIFGQWAQAAASDAT
+22 AVFGQWAQAAASDAT

-70 GKYILMNDID
+70 GKYILMNDVD

-169 AATITNAGSTYTTQ
+169 AATITNAGSTCTTQ

-320 HVGGLFGE
+320 QVGGLFGK
-328 SNSAATIQN
+328 SISAATIQN

-423 VWTMGQSYPIQ
+423 VWTMGQSCPIQ
-434 QVFTHLSN
+434 KVFTNLSN
-442 GSSTPSTGPGKD
+442 GSSTPVTKPD
-454 EDSVI
+454 EDTVVI
-459 FEDREYIQQHLTFAQ
+459 EDSEYIQQHLTFAQ
-474 SNDYS
+474 SNEYN

-887 IVACPTDL
+887 IVACPTD
-895 LVEDEAGDPVLT
+895 VTVRDASGETVLS

-916 AARVS
+916 AAGVS
-921 GAVSGDKK
+921 GAVAGDTK

-934 GGPYDI
+934 DGPYDL
-940 SIFGTGTGTMDISFT
+940 SIFGTDEGTMDVSFT
-955 AYDSSTGRI
+955 AYSSTGRI

-984 LTLENTSAPSFT
+984 LTLENISAPSFT
-996 LSEDENA
+996 LSEDENT

-1158 TGTSPTTLSPT
+1158 NGTSPPTLSPT

>member
-16 IGLLPT
+16 VGLLPT
-22 AIFGQWAQAAASDAT
+22 AVFGQWAQAAASDAT

-169 AATITNAGSTYTTQ
+169 AATITNAGSTCTTQ

-207 SGTEALGGWSEITA
+207 SGAEALGGWSEITA

-388 VARQVPAEGTPGGFT
+388 VARQVPAEGTPGGLT

-409 MASKATFPAYDFSS
+409 MASKATFPEYDFSS

-434 QVFTHLSN
+434 KVFTNLSN
-442 GSSTPSTGPGKD
+442 GSSTPVTKPD
-454 EDSVI
+454 EDTVVI
-459 FEDREYIQQHLTFAQ
+459 EDSEYIQQHLTFAQ
-474 SNDYS
+474 SNEYN

-808 SAQKFDAAYC
+808 SAQKFDAAYL

-873 CHGQAVRDQMVSEV
+873 CHGQAVRDQMVSEI

-895 LVEDEAGDPVLT
+895 LVEDKAGDPVLS

-916 AARVS
+916 AAGVS

-940 SIFGTGTGTMDISFT
+940 SIFGTGTGTMDVSFT

-964 LKQSSYQ
+964 LKQSRYQ

-1003 AGDAFPFTDVPT
+1003 AGDEFPFTDVPT
-1015 SAWFYDSVR
+1015 SAWFYDPVR
-1024 NVYENYIMNGVSPTL
+1024 NVYENCIMNGVSPTL

-1125 GGERATLSAYR
+1125 GGERASLSAYR

-1158 TGTSPTTLSPT
+1158 NGTSPTTLSPI

>member
-89 EAPSTAIAPDFD
+89 EAPSTAIAPDFN

-169 AATITNAGSTYTTQ
+169 AATITNAGSTCTTQ

-320 HVGGLFGE
+320 QVGGLFGK
-328 SNSAATIQN
+328 SISAATIQN

-409 MASKATFPAYDFSS
+409 MASKATFPEYDFSS

-434 QVFTHLSN
+434 KVFTNLSN
-442 GSSTPSTGPGKD
+442 GSSTPVTKPD
-454 EDSVI
+454 EDTVVI
-459 FEDREYIQQHLTFAQ
+459 EDSEYIQQHLTFAQ
-474 SNDYS
+474 SNEYN

-499 NAGEAAYKI
+499 NAGEVAYKI

-669 YVAALR
+669 YVATLR
-675 QVASQMS
+675 QVAAQMS
-682 GSTAYTAAFRS
+682 GNAAYTTAFRS
-693 ALDEYDSWLSQE
+693 ALDEYDSWMSRE
-705 VIAAAAIEHGVKGFA
+705 VIAAAAVQHGLKGFA

-873 CHGQAVRDQMVSEV
+873 CHGQTVHDQMLSEV
-887 IVACPTDL
+887 IVACPTD
-895 LVEDEAGDPVLT
+895 VTVRDASGETVLS

-916 AARVS
+916 AAGVS

-940 SIFGTGTGTMDISFT
+940 SIFGTGEGTMDVSFT
-955 AYDSSTGRI
+955 AYSSTGRI

-1125 GGERATLSAYR
+1125 GGERASLSAYR

-1158 TGTSPTTLSPT
+1158 NGTSPTTLSPT

>member
-22 AIFGQWAQAAASDAT
+22 AVFGQWAQAAASDAT
-37 ALLLPVEQQTSV
+37 ALLLPVDRQTSV
-49 PAGYTGIY
+49 PSGYTGIY
-57 TAEDLKNIRDNMR
+57 TAQDLANISQNMA

-122 ALFESNSGIIKNL
+122 ALFRSNSGIIKNL

-154 GLCRANDKTI
+154 GLCSSNDKTI

-221 GGIAASC
+221 GGIAASG
-228 FGTLTACE
+228 FGPLTACE

-246 VSKVSAG
+246 VSKVYAG
-253 GLFAYGSSSLDQCRV
+253 GLVAKNCYSLDQCRV

-289 GETGYQ
+289 GETVYQ

-320 HVGGLFGE
+320 QVGGLFGK
-328 SNSAATIQN
+328 SISAATIQN
-337 CYVSGTI
+337 CYVSGI
-344 LDSSTAEDGS
+344 LSDSSTAEDGS

-409 MASKATFPAYDFSS
+409 MASKATFPEYDFSS

-491 DAQNGAAA
+491 DAQNGTAA

-617 AALQTISG
+617 ATLQTISG

-808 SAQKFDAAYC
+808 SAQKFDAAYL

-887 IVACPTDL
+887 IVACPTD
-895 LVEDEAGDPVLT
+895 VTVRDASGETVLS

-916 AARVS
+916 AAGVS
-921 GAVSGDKK
+921 GAVAGDTK

-934 GGPYDI
+934 GGPYDL
-940 SIFGTGTGTMDISFT
+940 SIFGTDEGTMDVSFT
-955 AYDSSTGRI
+955 AYSSTGRI

-1003 AGDAFPFTDVPT
+1003 GGDEFPFTDVPT

-1024 NVYENYIMNGVSPTL
+1024 NVYENCIMNGVSPTL

-1077 WYTQAITWAYEQG
+1077 WYTQAIAWAYEQG

-1125 GGERATLSAYR
+1125 GGERASLSAYR

-1158 TGTSPTTLSPT
+1158 NGTSPTTLSPT